1 MLDAGQ
7 VAIGGVSKLSD
18 PGQLALNAAFIAQ
31 TLVIVQHQYL
41 PLAGQTVGFLRA
53 YSGYLQDNNLD
64 TQFDK
69 ANSFAATI
77 KVTGQITDTPG
88 H

>member
-1 MLDAGQ
+1 M
-7 VAIGGVSKLSD
+7 
-18 PGQLALNAAFIAQ
+18 
-31 TLVIVQHQYL
+31 VQHQYL

-53 YSGYLQDNNLD
+53 YSGYVQDNNLD